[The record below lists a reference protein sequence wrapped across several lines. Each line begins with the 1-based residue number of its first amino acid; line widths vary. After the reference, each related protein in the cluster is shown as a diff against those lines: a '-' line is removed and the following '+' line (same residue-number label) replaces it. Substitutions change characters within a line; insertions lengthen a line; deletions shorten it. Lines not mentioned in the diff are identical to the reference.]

1 MGTVQV
7 TYRITP
13 DGADVD
19 LGALKAAIGEIADI
33 KDSREEPIAFGLKA
47 LIVTLH
53 IPDAA
58 GGTDDIENKLN
69 ALPQIGGIECVDLC
83 RL

>member
-1 MGTVQV
+1 MGTVQL

-13 DGADVD
+13 DSTDID
-19 LGALKAAIGEIADI
+19 LESLKDEISKVADI
-33 KDSREEPIAFGLKA
+33 KESKEEPIAFGLKA
-47 LIVTLH
+47 LLITVH
-53 IPDAA
+53 IPDDT

-69 ALPQIGGIECVDLC
+69 AIPGVSGLECVDLC